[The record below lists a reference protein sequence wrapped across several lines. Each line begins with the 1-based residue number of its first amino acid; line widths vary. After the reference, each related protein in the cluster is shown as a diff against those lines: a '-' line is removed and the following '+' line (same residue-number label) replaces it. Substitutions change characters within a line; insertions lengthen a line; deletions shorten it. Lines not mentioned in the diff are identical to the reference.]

1 MFLHSGYGLRCNQ
14 WLIYWGKKNKLQ
26 WTCSLKEKSLL
37 KNLQTQLW
45 VKQPLAS
52 SIAFSVQQLSGAK
65 EQRLKVSFCRH
76 WVEVF
81 RGILSECVP
90 TCGRLCVA
98 VYFRLAASLDWSG
111 TQVIKL
117 LAVKWWRPHDPPG
130 HLLRGAVLLNHLN
143 RDVLPDICLIS
154 SWVPQSWN
162 LQLAGYTGCSCI
174 LSHSGPYRKLE
185 NNWMCMLLI
194 KKNVTVKDPQ

>member
-1 MFLHSGYGLRCNQ
+1 MFIKRKIFIEKFTNTTVSKTTAGLINSFYRPTTVWSKRSETWSVFLSPLSRSIWWHSVWMWSNMRTSMCSCVLQIGCQ
-14 WLIYWGKKNKLQ
+14 PWLK
-26 WTCSLKEKSLL
+26 C
-37 KNLQTQLW
+37 
-45 VKQPLAS
+45 
-52 SIAFSVQQLSGAK
+52 
-65 EQRLKVSFCRH
+65 
-76 WVEVF
+76 
-81 RGILSECVP
+81 
-90 TCGRLCVA
+90 
-98 VYFRLAASLDWSG
+98 G

-162 LQLAGYTGCSCI
+162 LQLAGYTGSSCI